1 MGGGG
6 PSTLLWPPAASRWHG
21 CVSPG
26 PAGALPRVTSPPSP
40 QDALID
46 SIKKSKLHFV
56 HCFLPKAAG
65 GGGDP
70 RGLPCRR
77 VSGSELELP
86 AEHCEA
92 AGLMQLDV
100 PLLRAQL
107 RGSRLLDALRMYRQG
122 EPPHSSKIRVQPCH
136 PRASRL
142 RRERGRRGTNP
153 SAPRGTPLARV
164 LAQSP
169 AAASFSRPGGAVV
182 TSGLCAGDRHG
193 LTWVSAPVLPGCWQ
207 RSRWQPAPVPTGRGA
222 PGRAQPSAGG
232 CGRRARV

>member
-1 MGGGG
+1 MGG
-6 PSTLLWPPAASRWHG
+6 SQHPALAQWHG

-26 PAGALPRVTSPPSP
+26 PAGALPCVTSPPSP

-122 EPPHSSKIRVQPCH
+122 EPPPVQNSCPILPPTGVAGGEQI
-136 PRASRL
+136 PRL
-142 RRERGRRGTNP
+142 QRG
-153 SAPRGTPLARV
+153 APRGTPLARV
-164 LAQSP
+164 LVQSP
-169 AAASFSRPGGAVV
+169 AAASFSRPRGA
-182 TSGLCAGDRHG
+182 G
-193 LTWVSAPVLPGCWQ
+193 
-207 RSRWQPAPVPTGRGA
+207 PAPPAGLLSHRGSVPGTGMALLGCLRRCCPA
-222 PGRAQPSAGG
+222 AGSDPAG
-232 CGRRARV
+232 SRP

>member
-1 MGGGG
+1 MGG
-6 PSTLLWPPAASRWHG
+6 SQHPALARWHG

-122 EPPHSSKIRVQPCH
+122 EPPPSPKFVSDLTTHG
-136 PRASRL
+136 
-142 RRERGRRGTNP
+142 RGRRGANPP
-153 SAPRGTPLARV
+153 SAARGPTGNPFGTRPRAEPGCCQLFPSRGGWPC
-164 LAQSP
+164 SP
-169 AAASFSRPGGAVV
+169 RGAVV
-182 TSGLCAGDRHG
+182 TSGLGAGDRHG

-207 RSRWQPAPVPTGRGA
+207 RSRWQPALIPTGRGA